1 MVSSFFQDVRFAWR
15 LARRQPLPSL
25 TTLLTLAI
33 GLGGTTALFSVAN
46 AWLLTPLPFHE
57 PHRLVMAWE
66 TIPSAGIDQNTPAPA
81 ILKMWRE
88 RSQAFEGFAPWTV
101 TTLKLTGGAEPLQVD
116 GARVSK
122 DMLPLLGIGPLLG
135 RNFTADEDRAG
146 GVSAALLSEPFWTRT
161 FGRDASIVGRTIQ
174 LDGRPVAVI
183 GVLPSSVRL
192 IGLDAD
198 LWLPLALTA
207 QEEESFNRI
216 LWVMG
221 RLRPGVSAGQGLR
234 DLDALLLRELEQVP
248 GIQSAGLTQALPI
261 RSSAMGAGFPIE
273 GRRGDGSSILAYW
286 RIVSASYFATMEMP
300 MVSGRPFTAADRTGA
315 PDVAIVSESFAR
327 RAWPDGS
334 ALGKRHRLG
343 NARPSHDGDWR
354 RR

>member
-192 IGLDAD
+192 IRPRRGS
-198 LWLPLALTA
+198 LAA
-207 QEEESFNRI
+207 ARAHRA
-216 LWVMG
+216 G
-221 RLRPGVSAGQGLR
+221 RGELQSDSLGDGPAPAGSQPGPGSQGSRRAHARAEPGRFGANVIGLR
-234 DLDALLLRELEQVP
+234 EQTVGTLQRDVRLLLIATFCVLLIARANVASLHRRE
-248 GIQSAGLTQALPI
+248 QSP
-261 RSSAMGAGFPIE
+261 
-273 GRRGDGSSILAYW
+273 
-286 RIVSASYFATMEMP
+286 
-300 MVSGRPFTAADRTGA
+300 AAA
-315 PDVAIVSESFAR
+315 A
-327 RAWPDGS
+327 
-334 ALGKRHRLG
+334 
-343 NARPSHDGDWR
+343 N
-354 RR
+354 